1 MGRSPSPGGPSSS
14 RPPGPACVGGVSRGR
29 DAVEAARSVGVAAL
43 GGGAGHSRG
52 RAGRAPLPWT
62 CARAPPPP
70 GTPARSTAAAAA
82 GRDGGV
88 TAVPSPGPR
97 RAAPRHPAAHLQR
110 EAGLPLAVAVVR
122 VAHGGQ
128 QAVHHAQVQHLLR
141 DAYVAA
147 RQDPGPGIRAAATL
161 GTLRRPAA
169 RAPPPPPRDP
179 RAAPAWLAASP
190 IPRARLPPY
199 PMALA
204 AAACCKNTGRW
215 AVSWGTKE
223 SGGEG
228 GREATGPASQAQH
241 PRLAA
246 SVRAAP
252 YR

>member
-1 MGRSPSPGGPSSS
+1 MGVGTGLTGSAGKGPEGRRGVGRSPSPGGPSSS

-169 RAPPPPPRDP
+169 RAPPPRPGTRGQRRPGLRHPPFPVPACPLTRWPWPPRP
-179 RAAPAWLAASP
+179 AARTLA
-190 IPRARLPPY
+190 
-199 PMALA
+199 
-204 AAACCKNTGRW
+204 
-215 AVSWGTKE
+215 
-223 SGGEG
+223 G
-228 GREATGPASQAQH
+228 GR
-241 PRLAA
+241 
-246 SVRAAP
+246 
-252 YR
+252 